1 MCVCPIVPLLLL
13 FFSLSCFA
21 FVKVCPI
28 HRFVLAPPP
37 QKKEEKGNNKI
48 KGWKKTHQMLP
59 KRETKKN
66 DDDDEDIF
74 SKNTKAILSRH
85 YLRDFEE
92 RQKQPSLNL

>member
-1 MCVCPIVPLLLL
+1 MCVSHSPSSSPLF
-13 FFSLSCFA
+13 FFSLLFCLCQSVSHPSLCFG
-21 FVKVCPI
+21 
-28 HRFVLAPPP
+28 PPP
-37 QKKEEKGNNKI
+37 KKKKKKEIIKI

-74 SKNTKAILSRH
+74 SNTKAILSRH

-92 RQKQPSLNL
+92 RQQPSLNL

>member
-1 MCVCPIVPLLLL
+1 MCVSHSPSSSPL
-13 FFSLSCFA
+13 FFSLLF
-21 FVKVCPI
+21 CPLSKCVPSI
-28 HRFVLAPPP
+28 ALFCPPP
-37 QKKEEKGNNKI
+37 PKKKKKKEIIKI

-74 SKNTKAILSRH
+74 SNTKAILSRH

-92 RQKQPSLNL
+92 RQQPSLNL

>member
-1 MCVCPIVPLLLL
+1 
-13 FFSLSCFA
+13 
-21 FVKVCPI
+21 
-28 HRFVLAPPP
+28 
-37 QKKEEKGNNKI
+37 
-48 KGWKKTHQMLP
+48 MLP

>member
-1 MCVCPIVPLLLL
+1 MCVSHSPSSSPLF
-13 FFSLSCFA
+13 FFSLLFCLCQSVSHPSLCFG
-21 FVKVCPI
+21 
-28 HRFVLAPPP
+28 PPP
-37 QKKEEKGNNKI
+37 QKKEEKGHNII

-92 RQKQPSLNL
+92 RQSSPL